1 MVTRRK
7 DTSSAPAG
15 GRRTTPAASRASSS
29 GPVRV
34 WSEASV
40 TVAITQDPPQFA
52 KFTHGF
58 ERMAPNDSPA
68 AVKKVEAEIFAECER
83 IIDLRIK
90 KLRRLMRQIGR

>member
-1 MVTRRK
+1 MITKQRQ
-7 DTSSAPAG
+7 TSSTPG
-15 GRRTTPAASRASSS
+15 GGKSTTPKASERSRS

-34 WSEASV
+34 WSECGV
-40 TVAITQDPPQFA
+40 TVHLGDSNFA

-68 AVKKVEAEIFAECER
+68 AVRKVEAQIFAECER